1 MNHWW
6 FVTAAYLVV
15 ALGTG
20 GLAAV
25 SWWAMRRAEATADAL
40 GKRA

>member
-15 ALGTG
+15 ALGAG
-20 GLAAV
+20 CLAGA
-25 SWWAMRRAEATADAL
+25 SWWAMRRAEARAESL
-40 GKRA
+40 GRRP

>member
-6 FVTAAYLVV
+6 FVAAAYLVV

-25 SWWAMRRAEATADAL
+25 SWWAMRRAEATADAFR
-40 GKRA
+40 KRA